1 MNVTIRDYIKGDFYI
16 IKEIDRETFNECT
29 LSDFETDQT
38 AMYSENK
45 IYIAF
50 SDNEPA
56 GFVSILKAKTLH
68 YDGFWIDLLAVKPK
82 FRGNGI
88 SGKLL
93 DKAMKYAKSKGADI
107 ITALVRENNSASNSS
122 FEKNNFEKSTDF
134 FSIYSKK
141 L

>member
-1 MNVTIRDYIKGDFYI
+1 
-16 IKEIDRETFNECT
+16 
-29 LSDFETDQT
+29 
-38 AMYSENK
+38 
-45 IYIAF
+45 
-50 SDNEPA
+50 
-56 GFVSILKAKTLH
+56 
-68 YDGFWIDLLAVKPK
+68 K

-88 SGKLL
+88 SGNLL
-93 DKAMKYAKSKGADI
+93 DKAMEYAKSKGADI